1 MKSATFPTLLLGLVL
16 PAIVQASDL
25 VEVFD
30 LALQNDPEYAAA
42 QADNLAT
49 RQVKPQAI
57 AQLLPF
63 ASLRADTRWNN
74 DRRVSGSTADLEE
87 HDHYNSRSYSLN
99 VTQPVFRLD
108 TWIQLSQANSTIRRS
123 NADLETAFQDLIIR
137 TSEAYFNVLRA
148 EDNVV
153 FTKTTR
159 RAFKQQLV
167 QAEQRFEVG
176 LIAITDVEEAKA
188 GFDIAHTAVIEA
200 ENALDTSRED
210 LRAIIGEY
218 VVYIKTLGDTMPLIT
233 PEPNNIDEWTETA
246 LGQNRQVAAATYAA
260 ETSRKEIR
268 RIQADGH
275 LPTLDVVAGRDWDR
289 NERRNRVGRLRD
301 LENDRPNR
309 TINNFVGLQFELP
322 LFQGGAVLS
331 QTREARH
338 EYKGALDNLEQ
349 SRRQAQRNAR
359 TFFRQVV
366 DSISRVKSL
375 NQQTISTR
383 KAQEAIEAGFQVG
396 TRTSVDVLGAQR
408 DANESVR
415 DYKGARYDYVVATLR
430 LKEAAGTL
438 SPEDVALVNGWL
450 IAQDYERLNREFGR
464 DAPAP

>member
-1 MKSATFPTLLLGLVL
+1 MKNGMFPALLLGLVL

-30 LALQNDPEYAAA
+30 LALQNDPQYAAA

-49 RQVKPQAI
+49 REVKPQAI

-63 ASLRADTRWNN
+63 ASLSADTRWIN
-74 DRRVSGSTADLEE
+74 DSRQAVSGTATERGDS
-87 HDHYNSRSYSLN
+87 YNARSYSLTVN
-99 VTQPVFRLD
+99 QPIFRLD
-108 TWIQLSQANSTIRRS
+108 RWIQLSQAKSTIKGS
-123 NADLETAFQDLIIR
+123 NADLEAAFQDLIIR

-218 VVYIKTLGDTMPLIT
+218 ILYIKTLGDAMPLVS
-233 PEPNNIDEWTETA
+233 PQPNNIDEWTETA
-246 LGQNRQVAAATYAA
+246 LGQNREVAAATYAA

-275 LPTLDVVAGRDWDR
+275 LPTLDVFAGRDWDR
-289 NERRNRVGRLRD
+289 NNR
-301 LENDRPNR
+301 ENRFTTQNNK
-309 TINNFVGLQFELP
+309 TKANFVGLQLELP

-331 QTREARH
+331 RTREARQD
-338 EYKGALDNLEQ
+338 YKGSLDNLEQ
-349 SRRQAQRNAR
+349 SRRLAQRNAR

-366 DSISRVKSL
+366 DSISRVQSL
-375 NQQTISTR
+375 NQQTISSR

-396 TRTSVDVLGAQR
+396 TRTSVDVLDAQR
-408 DANESVR
+408 NTNESIR
-415 DYKGARYDYVVATLR
+415 DFKSARYDYVIATLR

-450 IAQDYERLNREFGR
+450 ITQDYERLKREFGR
-464 DAPAP
+464 GAPAP

>member
-1 MKSATFPTLLLGLVL
+1 MKNGMLPALLLGLAL
-16 PAIVQASDL
+16 PAVVQASDI

-30 LALQNDPEYAAA
+30 LALQNDPQYAAA
-42 QADNLAT
+42 QADNRAT
-49 RQVKPQAI
+49 WEVKPQAI
-57 AQLLPF
+57 AQLLP
-63 ASLRADTRWNN
+63 RADLSAETRWIN
-74 DRRVSGSTADLEE
+74 DSRQAVSGTATERGDT
-87 HDHYNSRSYSLN
+87 YNSRSYSLN
-99 VTQPVFRLD
+99 VRQPVFRLD
-108 TWIQLSQANSTIRRS
+108 TWIQLSQAKSTIKGS
-123 NADLETAFQDLIIR
+123 NADLEAAFQDLIIR

-218 VVYIKTLGDTMPLIT
+218 IVHIKTLGDKMPLIT

-275 LPTLDVVAGRDWDR
+275 LPTLDVIAGRDWDR
-289 NERRNRVGRLRD
+289 NNR
-301 LENDRPNR
+301 ENRFTSQNNK
-309 TINNFVGLQFELP
+309 TKGNFVGLQFELP

-338 EYKGALDNLEQ
+338 EYKGRLDNLEQ
-349 SRRQAQRNAR
+349 SRRLAQRNAR
-359 TFFRQVV
+359 TFFRGVV

-375 NQQTISTR
+375 NQQSISTR

-396 TRTSVDVLGAQR
+396 TRTSVDVLDAQR
-408 DANESVR
+408 NSNESVR
-415 DYKGARYDYVVATLR
+415 DYKSARYDYVIATLR

-450 IAQDYERLNREFGR
+450 ITQDYERLKREFGR

>member
-1 MKSATFPTLLLGLVL
+1 MNKQALSALLLSLAFV
-16 PAIVQASDL
+16 PAAQSEDI

-30 LALQNDPEYAAA
+30 LALQNDPQYAAA

-49 RQVKPQAI
+49 REVKPQAI

-63 ASLRADTRWNN
+63 ASLQADTFHR
-74 DRRVSGSTADLEE
+74 DDKRLQPTGVSTERA
-87 HDHYNSRSYSLN
+87 DHYNSRGYRITVN
-99 VTQPVFRLD
+99 QPVFRLD
-108 TWIQLSQANSTIRRS
+108 RWIQLSQAKSTIKQS
-123 NADLETAFQDLIIR
+123 NADLDAAFQDLIIR
-137 TSEAYFNVLRA
+137 MSEAYFNVLRA

-153 FTKTTR
+153 FTKSTR

-188 GFDIAHTAVIEA
+188 GYDIANTAVIEA

-218 VVYIKTLGDTMPLIT
+218 IIRINTLGDRMPLVT
-233 PEPNNIDEWTETA
+233 PEPNNIDEWTDTA
-246 LGQNRQVAAATYAA
+246 LGQNRNVAAATHRA
-260 ETSRKEIR
+260 ETARKEIR
-268 RIQADGH
+268 RVQADGH
-275 LPTLDVVAGRDWDR
+275 LPTLDLIAGRDWDR
-289 NERRNRVGRLRD
+289 NNRKNRVQVENNTQNNKTIDNFIG
-301 LENDRPNR
+301 LELN
-309 TINNFVGLQFELP
+309 LP

-338 EYKGALDNLEQ
+338 EYKQSLDNLEQ

-359 TFFRQVV
+359 TFFRGVV

-375 NQQTISTR
+375 NQQTISSR

-396 TRTSVDVLGAQR
+396 TRTSVDVLDAQR
-408 DANESVR
+408 NTNESIR
-415 DYKGARYDYVVATLR
+415 DYKSARYDYVIATLR

-438 SPEDVALVNGWL
+438 SPEDVALVNSWL
-450 IAQDYERLNREFGR
+450 VAQDYERLKREFGR